1 MAQTTKAKTTQTF
14 TLDGSPVKMKMEMR
28 WQVTVLVAACMML
41 VVAEAA
47 FSPTGDMGHQQRR
60 PIVHRTTTVH
70 RHAGSTP
77 TELKG
82 LSQKVYQFTQ
92 VPPPSLHLLP
102 FSSF

>member
-14 TLDGSPVKMKMEMR
+14 ASPPDRLKMKMKE
-28 WQVTVLVAACMML
+28 VTVLVAACMML

-47 FSPTGDMGHQQRR
+47 FSPAGDMGYQQRR

-70 RHAGSTP
+70 RHAGATP
-77 TELKG
+77 AELKG

-92 VPPPSLHLLP
+92 VPLPRSICSPPS
-102 FSSF
+102 SF